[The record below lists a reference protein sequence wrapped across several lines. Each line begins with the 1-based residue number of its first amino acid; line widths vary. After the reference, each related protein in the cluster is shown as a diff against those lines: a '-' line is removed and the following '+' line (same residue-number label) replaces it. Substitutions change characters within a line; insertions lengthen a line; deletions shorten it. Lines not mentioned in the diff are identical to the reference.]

1 MATQNLVSAV
11 LTPELKA
18 SINQTLEQ
26 LKNDCSFVITLTP
39 DEIKNLF
46 KAGDAY
52 SSFLDKAY
60 NTITDH
66 PEIMPS
72 IFDKEEFKKDYIF
85 AADLMPIIAKV
96 RSILE
101 TLENT
106 RTAALSDT
114 IVGALEI
121 YNQVQNNKDKVSGLN
136 TVYDDLAVHF
146 KKSKRIKEQP
156 KQ

>member
-101 TLENT
+101 AQ
-106 RTAALSDT
+106 RRGRD
-114 IVGALEI
+114 
-121 YNQVQNNKDKVSGLN
+121 YRVQC
-136 TVYDDLAVHF
+136 
-146 KKSKRIKEQP
+146 
-156 KQ
+156 